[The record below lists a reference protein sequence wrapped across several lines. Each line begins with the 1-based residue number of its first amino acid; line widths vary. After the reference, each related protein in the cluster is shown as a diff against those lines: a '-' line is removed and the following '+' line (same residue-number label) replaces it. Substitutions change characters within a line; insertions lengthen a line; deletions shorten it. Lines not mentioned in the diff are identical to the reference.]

1 MVVTMLDFFKNVD
14 VAPFLYGLGV
24 LCGFLIKHYVYDKAR
39 EYIIEKLKPGIIQDY
54 LEEMLGMNKKA
65 PLPPVMI
72 IPIRPQSPQSN
83 PEPQQE
89 PILADNPP
97 LASNVLQGLE
107 DGFNEALQQ
116 PNEEQK

>member
-1 MVVTMLDFFKNVD
+1 
-14 VAPFLYGLGV
+14 
-24 LCGFLIKHYVYDKAR
+24 
-39 EYIIEKLKPGIIQDY
+39 
-54 LEEMLGMNKKA
+54 
-65 PLPPVMI
+65 MI
-72 IPIRPQSPQSN
+72 IPVRPQQVQPA

>member
-1 MVVTMLDFFKNVD
+1 MVVTMLDFLKNVD

-24 LCGFLIKHYVYDKAR
+24 LCGFLIKHVYDKAR
-39 EYIIEKLKPGIIQDY
+39 EYVIEKLKPGIIQDY

-72 IPIRPQSPQSN
+72 IPIRPQQAQPA

-97 LASNVLQGLE
+97 AMDNVVQGLE

-116 PNEEQK
+116 SN